1 MMKKTGFN
9 RISKTLFFFLMTGIF
24 YLFFYLLTFFLQPSK
39 FSLGTIN
46 NVPTESYIDPST
58 AYYLS
63 GEMECYPRVIVSP
76 NNFAHYSVTERRI
89 RSLNEVRREACRIDD
104 NYVATVRFYIDAP
117 GKLDYSLLFPGE
129 FCEYILFA
137 NRVPVA
143 FTHTFRSDD
152 PVFPSPRVIDLPH
165 ADDGKYEIIL
175 YIITPVTSISSTFDT
190 IVFGTTETINSVE
203 RFGIVTSI
211 LNITIILVTIMF
223 CTIQLI
229 AMRRDKIVLSY
240 VLLALATLIRCMM
253 IDDVI
258 IMQIFPSLPYQAG
271 IVLKSV
277 SLPLTILAL
286 IYHEY
291 CMYPSLFRKVPV
303 YISCA
308 VLILPFVNS
317 LTLRTIPVL
326 EVLMYV
332 SCFISYLFIVIVV
345 IKAHINNYPYS
356 ALFSTAVSVVIAAG
370 LIDAFTRTMV
380 VRGRYVNAFPILV
393 FTLIEMLMLAKR
405 YSSQYEIE
413 QFYTDELNRTLEAMQ
428 DSENAFLNAQ
438 MKPHFLYNTL
448 NTIADLCVT
457 DSEKAKSLIGSL
469 KDYCYMIL
477 SIDNVD
483 KTVPLSREM
492 ELVTAYTS
500 IEKERFPS
508 INFYT
513 DFPIRMPKIEM
524 PPLTLQPLIE
534 NAIKHGVRKSERP
547 GVITL
552 RIRESF
558 DGVTFYVSDN
568 GVGMSKETIEK
579 LFEEPKENK
588 SIGVYNIDKR
598 LKNLYHTG
606 LEVEST
612 MNLGTCVSFTV
623 PK

>member
-1 MMKKTGFN
+1 MKKSGFT
-9 RISKTLFFFLMTGIF
+9 KVAKAFFFFLMAG
-24 YLFFYLLTFFLQPSK
+24 LFYLLFYVITILLQPSK
-39 FSLGTIN
+39 FSLGTFN
-46 NVPTESYIDPST
+46 NIPTEAYIEPER

-63 GEMECYPRVIVSP
+63 GEIECYPRVIVSP
-76 NNFAHYSVTERRI
+76 NNFAHYAVTERRI
-89 RSLNEVRREACRIDD
+89 KSLGEVRREACRIDD
-104 NYVATVRFYIDAP
+104 NYIATIRFYIDAP
-117 GKLDYSLLFPGE
+117 AKLDYSLLFPGE

-143 FTHTFRSDD
+143 FTKTFRSDN
-152 PVFPSPRVIDLPH
+152 PVFPSPRVINLPH
-165 ADDGKYEIIL
+165 ADDGKYEIVL
-175 YIITPVTSISSTFDT
+175 YIITPVTSQSSTLET
-190 IVFGTTETINSVE
+190 IVFGTTEYIDRVE
-203 RFGIVTSI
+203 NFGMVTSI
-211 LNITIILVTIMF
+211 INITIILVTILF

-271 IVLKSV
+271 IVIKSA

-291 CMYPSLFRKVPV
+291 CMYPSLFKKIPMH
-303 YISCA
+303 ISCA
-308 VLILPFVNS
+308 VLVLPFVNS

-326 EVLMYV
+326 EVLMYI
-332 SCFISYLFIVIVV
+332 SCFVAYLFIVIVV

-356 ALFSTAVSVVIAAG
+356 VWFSTAVSVVIAAG
-370 LIDAFTRTMV
+370 LIDFSTRNLAV
-380 VRGRYVNAFPILV
+380 KGRYVNAFPILV

-457 DSEKAKSLIGSL
+457 DSEKAKSLIASL

-534 NAIKHGVRKSERP
+534 NAIKHGVRKSDRP

-558 DGVTFYVSDN
+558 DSVTFYVSDN
-568 GVGMSKETIEK
+568 GVGMSKETIER

-606 LEVEST
+606 LYVEST